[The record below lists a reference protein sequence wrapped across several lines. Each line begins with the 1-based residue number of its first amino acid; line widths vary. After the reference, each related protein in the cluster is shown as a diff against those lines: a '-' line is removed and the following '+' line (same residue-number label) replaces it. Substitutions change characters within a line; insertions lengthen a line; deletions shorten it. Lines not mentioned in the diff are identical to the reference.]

1 MKSRSVI
8 VIFVAFIAA
17 FVLAGPVTAQDIV
30 VSAADPASAAQGTT
44 GLSVRITGKGFKRGA
59 NARFLRTGTS
69 DPDGIVVNSTTYVS
83 SDELIAN
90 IDVSPQTSLD
100 KFDIEVSA
108 AGRTGKG
115 TEMFGVIPGGQAA
128 GCVLPSSSPQ
138 FQLVGTLNSLSG
150 TSPRFTGSFG
160 VHVAMRPATISVDG
174 SPRAALVAAVGS
186 AESRAIE
193 VFVLDAQS
201 GAELQHVS
209 VVPDASVVLGP
220 RSMAAGDVND
230 DGIPDFALADP
241 FANAAFVLVGDTT
254 DGTLS
259 YSARRVSTNRNIR
272 CVRLGVGARRPERC
286 RR

>member
-17 FVLAGPVTAQDIV
+17 MFLAGPVAAQDIV

-59 NARFLRTGTS
+59 TARFLRTGTS

-115 TEMFGVIPGGQAA
+115 TEMFGVIPAGHAA
-128 GCVLPSSSPQ
+128 RDTLPALLLAGVPARWDLELTVRN
-138 FQLVGTLNSLSG
+138 FGTFHRELWGSRSDATRNDFG
-150 TSPRFTGSFG
+150 RRFPT
-160 VHVAMRPATISVDG
+160 
-174 SPRAALVAAVGS
+174 
-186 AESRAIE
+186 SRAGGGGR
-193 VFVLDAQS
+193 F
-201 GAELQHVS
+201 
-209 VVPDASVVLGP
+209 
-220 RSMAAGDVND
+220 
-230 DGIPDFALADP
+230 
-241 FANAAFVLVGDTT
+241 
-254 DGTLS
+254 
-259 YSARRVSTNRNIR
+259 
-272 CVRLGVGARRPERC
+272 C
-286 RR
+286 